1 MRKLLNKIVRDK
13 DGKIVIAQFP
23 NLSLIAWALSTF
35 LSRIVI
41 ESHIAN
47 IFRLIAVVSLLIWSL
62 QELLQ
67 GSAII
72 RRALGAVVI
81 TSVLINALLIVLK

>member
-23 NLSLIAWALSTF
+23 NLLLIIWALSTF
-35 LSRIVI
+35 LSRIVVEDQI
-41 ESHIAN
+41 SN
-47 IFRLIAVVSLLIWSL
+47 IFRVIGVISLLIWSL